1 MAWTS
6 ITNYGEYISEHY
18 LTSLLKGDL
27 EDLRRRWKSAEEPRP
42 SSAAGV
48 KGLGQRFF
56 TERTRITERLLTTN
70 PVEDL
75 AVRAAGAP
83 DGQTAARIA
92 ALTDPRIVDQVRALN
107 DMVLSALAYHGPGD
121 DQTGPAW
128 LRRTTLEVVH
138 LDQHRKVPVALAVP
152 TAGMAGGL
160 DLVALDATWAD
171 TCEGVVD
178 TDGGSLLLA
187 PIVLDRDEKIAHAGK
202 AIEFLFAS
210 DDPPRYVLL
219 LAGNVVLLAD
229 RAAWPRQYL
238 AVDLTQALH
247 TKDDTQG
254 GELETIA
261 ALFGAESL
269 LPHDGQSALA
279 DLVDTGRKHAVSV
292 SKELREALRQSVELI
307 AQEILDRINEQTAD
321 PDDLGDNLARRLTE
335 QSLRYLYRILFL
347 LYAEARPE
355 LGILPSRDE
364 AYQSGYGLG
373 RLAETV
379 SYELPE
385 EAEGGHYF
393 HECLD
398 LLFRLVDRGH
408 RARTPDEEE
417 MVDDDG
423 VPVAVDRAG
432 IRFEALKS
440 DLFDPARTD
449 LIGERVRVGPRTVD
463 TRLRNRCLWRV
474 LNLLTLTPEPGR
486 RAGRSRGGRRGR
498 GGQRGFISYAQL
510 GINQLG
516 AVYEGLMSYTGFF
529 APEDVYEVA
538 KTVKAS
544 GTTLDADAKEYAD
557 PSKGTWIVPVN
568 RARDYDEKYFVLR
581 PDPVTGEL
589 EPVKHDKNSFV
600 YRLSGR
606 ERQRSASYY
615 TPEVLTQCTV
625 RHALAE
631 LLTDDMTAR
640 DILGLTVCE
649 PALGSGAFLNE
660 AINQLADAYL
670 DRAQRERGQ
679 KLLPDQMELERQRVK
694 AYLALHNCYG
704 VDLNPTAVELAE
716 VSVWLNVM
724 HEGLQA
730 PWFGLHLRPGNS
742 LIGARRAVYSAD
754 LLKRGAWRTTPPNDR
769 PMTCDV
775 GGQLVNPIADDEIH
789 HFLLPAQ
796 GWGAVVDAPQARELA
811 PDERAALMKW
821 RQQIR
826 ALPSDKK
833 TRDRLLALA
842 QRVERLWELTRKRIA
857 ISEQEIRRH
866 IGVWGVDQ
874 DQPLLQPASGVVS
887 RDEIVKALHEDRE
900 SPYNRLKIVMDAW
913 CAVWFWP
920 VGQGTDIT
928 PPALD
933 EWLDF
938 CEAVLGTHPTKAKME
953 NKKGASR
960 AGLDDLLGMFGA
972 DRGFAEL
979 ATEDALDRSIA
990 QCMPIDRVAID
1001 RRFEWWSVLADIADR
1016 EGFFHWELEFAQ
1028 IFAKGGFDLQVG
1040 NPPWVRLDWQDEPVL
1055 AEQEPWLMLQDDIP
1069 ETELSSRRGT
1079 LLNAP
1084 FVCRSYLSDL
1094 SSWAG
1099 LSAHLGSSVDHPLLS
1114 GIRTNLYINFMER
1127 CWRSSTKAGT
1137 AALIHQEQHLV
1148 DPSGGP
1154 LRAETYARLKRRFQ
1168 FGNNILLFEDVDN
1181 NRNFSVN
1188 VYGEA
1193 GDISFIQMARL
1204 VHPSVIEPS
1213 LDHDG
1218 SGEVP
1223 GVQYPSGG
1231 WDQRPHAARV
1241 VKVTKETL
1249 AGWAAFGD
1257 ADGTPPERARGL
1269 RPVTVDDDRA
1279 IRTIGT
1285 YPVRLSTFHHFFS
1298 QGLNEK
1304 LTKRNGVMRP
1314 WSGVPESW
1322 ADAILQGPHFTTAT
1336 PYAKNPN
1343 ENCRSNKDYSDWS
1356 LVDLPDAVIPRTNYV
1371 RASTEE
1377 RFHAAQRLWKDR
1389 PATDYWRLA
1398 WRRRTVSGT
1407 ERTHHA
1413 ALLFPGPTHVD
1424 AVHTLAMDTNRRTA
1438 ILAGVW
1444 ASLALDFICKVSGKG
1459 DIRVDLAAQFPAPV
1473 DHPLAKPLLLR
1484 TLRLNCLTRD
1494 YSPLWA
1500 ELFDDAWLA
1509 DRWADLTLE
1518 RTPLGAVGPGWS
1530 MATPLRTDY
1539 DRRLALVEIDA
1550 LVAIMLG
1557 LTAEQLCAMYR
1568 SQFAVLRKYEW
1579 EMFFAPDG
1587 HKIGAETHN
1596 RGVRQTAEE
1605 TEIVKAWKKARTNPS
1620 ASEPMIP
1627 DGWVKPDRERE
1638 MTQAYEEFQRRLVA
1652 GEYPELPTETL
1663 ATKGTP

>member
-27 EDLRRRWKSAEEPRP
+27 EDLRRRWKSAEESRP

-48 KGLGQRFF
+48 KALGQRFF

-70 PVEDL
+70 SVDDPNVRTAGPL
-75 AVRAAGAP
+75 AGPA
-83 DGQTAARIA
+83 AARA
-92 ALTDPRIVDQVRALN
+92 ALTDPRVVEQVRALN
-107 DMVLSALAYHGPGD
+107 DMVLSTLAYHGPGK
-121 DQTGPAW
+121 DQTGPVW
-128 LRRTTLEVVH
+128 LRRTALEVVH

-152 TAGMAGGL
+152 TADTAGGL

-178 TDGGSLLLA
+178 TDGGSLLLD
-187 PIVLDRDEKIAHAGK
+187 PIVLDGNEKITHAGK

-247 TKDDTQG
+247 TKDDTPG
-254 GELETIA
+254 GELETVA

-279 DLVDTGRKHAVSV
+279 GLVDTGRKHAVSV

-307 AQEILDRINEQTAD
+307 AQEILNRINEQAAD

-335 QSLRYLYRILFL
+335 QSLRYLYRVLFL
-347 LYAEARPE
+347 LYAEARPD

-385 EAEGGHYF
+385 EAEHGHYF

-398 LLFRLVDRGH
+398 LLFRLVDQGH
-408 RARTPDEEE
+408 RARTPDEE
-417 MVDDDG
+417 MVVDDDG
-423 VPVAVDRAG
+423 IPVAVDRTG

-463 TRLRNRCLWRV
+463 TRLRNRCLWQV
-474 LNLLTLTPEPGR
+474 LSLLTLTPEPGR
-486 RAGRSRGGRRGR
+486 RAGRGRGGRRGR

-544 GTTLDADAKEYAD
+544 GTTLDGDAKEHAD

-568 RARDYDEKYFVLR
+568 RARDYDEKFFVLR

-615 TPEVLTQCTV
+615 TPEILTQCTV

-631 LLTDDMTAR
+631 LLTDDMTAH
-640 DILGLTVCE
+640 DILTLTVCE

-660 AINQLADAYL
+660 AINQLADMYL

-679 KLLPDQMELERQRVK
+679 KLLPDQMELERQKVK

-742 LIGARRAVYSAD
+742 LVGARRAVYSAD

-775 GGQLVNPIADDEIH
+775 DGQLVNPIADDEIH

-796 GWGAVVDAPQARELA
+796 GWGAIVDAPQAKELA

-866 IGVWGVDQ
+866 IEVWGVDPVR
-874 DQPLLQPASGVVS
+874 PLPRPASGAVN
-887 RDEIVKALHEDRE
+887 REEIVKALYEDRE
-900 SPYNRLKIVMDAW
+900 SPYNRLKTVMDAW
-913 CAVWFWP
+913 CALWFWP
-920 VGQGTDIT
+920 IGQGVDIA
-928 PPALD
+928 PPTAY

-938 CEAVLGTHPTKAKME
+938 CEAVLGIQPAKAKIAG
-953 NKKGASR
+953 KRDTGA
-960 AGLDDLLGMFGA
+960 GHDDVLGIFGSGGA
-972 DRGFAEL
+972 FEQLAVEDAMDRGV
-979 ATEDALDRSIA
+979 A
-990 QCMPIDRVAID
+990 QCMPMDRIAID
-1001 RRFEWWSVLADIADR
+1001 ERFAWWSVLTDIADR
-1016 EGFFHWELEFAQ
+1016 EAFFHWELEFSQ
-1028 IFAKGGFDLQVG
+1028 IFAKGGFSLQVG
-1040 NPPWVRLDWQDEPVL
+1040 NPPWVQPAWNDPLAL
-1055 AEQEPWLMLQDDIP
+1055 AEFDPWFALDEKITEQAL
-1069 ETELSSRRGT
+1069 ETHREILLSQTVPLKG
-1079 LLNAP
+1079 
-1084 FVCRSYLSDL
+1084 YLADL
-1094 SSWAG
+1094 SSSTG
-1099 LSAHLGSSVDHPLLS
+1099 LNHHLGSPAMHPDLA
-1114 GIRTNLYINFMER
+1114 GIQTNLYLNFLQRAWANMH
-1127 CWRSSTKAGT
+1127 TGGIV
-1137 AALIHQEQHLV
+1137 ALIHQEQHLT
-1148 DPSGGP
+1148 DSDGGKFRAKTYP
-1154 LRAETYARLKRRFQ
+1154 RLRRRFQ
-1168 FGNNILLFEDVDN
+1168 FGNNLLLFEDVDN
-1181 NRNFSVN
+1181 NRTFSVN
-1188 VYGEA
+1188 VYGSPR
-1193 GDISFIQMARL
+1193 DVNFIQMSRL
-1204 VHPSVIEPS
+1204 VHPRMIDESI
-1213 LDHDG
+1213 
-1218 SGEVP
+1218 SGKGTGPVP
-1223 GVQYPSGG
+1223 GIKLPSGD
-1231 WDQRPHAARV
+1231 WDERPHKDRV
-1241 VKVTKETL
+1241 IVVTEETL
-1249 AGWAAFGD
+1249 LHWAAFAD
-1257 ADGTPPERARGL
+1257 AEGTPPLQARGL
-1269 RPVTVDDDRA
+1269 RPLTRNDNEALRA
-1279 IRTIGT
+1279 LGQSER
-1285 YPVRLSTFHHFFS
+1285 RLSDAPFQWSSGFH
-1298 QGLNEK
+1298 QKAAEK
-1304 LTKRNGVMRP
+1304 AELIDKKTTQPTTLT
-1314 WSGVPESW
+1314 E
-1322 ADAILQGPHFTTAT
+1322 AIIQGPHFTVAT

-1343 ENCRSNKDYSDWS
+1343 ENCRSNKDYTDWDLTAIAES
-1356 LVDLPDAVIPRTNYV
+1356 LIPRTNFV
-1371 RASTEE
+1371 RRCEKFKFES
-1377 RFHAAQRLWKDR
+1377 RQSRWGDR
-1389 PATDYWRLA
+1389 RAVEYWRLA
-1398 WRRRTVSGT
+1398 WRRRTVAGT
-1407 ERTHHA
+1407 ERTHHV
-1413 ALLFPGPTHVD
+1413 ALLHPGPDHIDT
-1424 AVHTLAMDTNRRTA
+1424 VHTLALGSNRETA
-1438 ILAGVW
+1438 ALAGAW
-1444 ASLALDFICKVSGKG
+1444 SALPFDFMCKVYGKDDLRI
-1459 DIRVDLAAQFPAPV
+1459 DIVKQLPV
-1473 DHPLAKPLLLR
+1473 PLPHRLVAPLLLR

-1494 YSPLWA
+1494 YAQLWA
-1500 ELFDDAWLA
+1500 ELFDEMWLA
-1509 DRWADLTLE
+1509 DRWADPTLE
-1518 RTPLGAVGPGWS
+1518 RTPMGAVGPEWT

-1596 RGVRQTAEE
+1596 RSVRQTAEE
-1605 TEIVKAWKKARTNPS
+1605 AEIVKAWKKAQLNPT
-1620 ASEPMIP
+1620 APEPVIP
-1627 DGWVKPDRERE
+1627 EGWVKPDREKE
-1638 MTQAYEEFQRRLVA
+1638 MTQAYEEFQRRLA
-1652 GEYPELPTETL
+1652 DGEYPELPAETL
-1663 ATKGTP
+1663 ATKGLS

>member
-70 PVEDL
+70 TVEDL

-92 ALTDPRIVDQVRALN
+92 ALTDPRIVEQVRALN

-121 DQTGPAW
+121 DHTGPAW

-187 PIVLDRDEKIAHAGK
+187 PIVLDRDERIAHAGK

-247 TKDDTQG
+247 TKDDAPG

-279 DLVDTGRKHAVSV
+279 GLVDTGRRHAVSV

-307 AQEILDRINEQTAD
+307 AQEILNRINEQAAD
-321 PDDLGDNLARRLTE
+321 ADDLGDNLARRLTE

-364 AYQSGYGLG
+364 AYQSGYGIG

-385 EAEGGHYF
+385 EAEDGHYF

-398 LLFRLVDRGH
+398 LLFRLVDQGH

-417 MVDDDG
+417 LVDGDG

-440 DLFDPARTD
+440 DLFDPTRTD

-486 RAGRSRGGRRGR
+486 RAGRGRGGRRGR

-516 AVYEGLMSYTGFF
+516 AVYEGLMSYTGFL

-544 GTTLDADAKEYAD
+544 GTTLDGDAKEHAD

-568 RARDYDEKYFVLR
+568 RARDYDEKFFVLR

-615 TPEVLTQCTV
+615 TPEILTQCTV

-631 LLTDDMTAR
+631 LLTDDMTAH
-640 DILGLTVCE
+640 DILELTVCE

-660 AINQLADAYL
+660 AINQLADVYL
-670 DRAQRERGQ
+670 DRAQREQGQ
-679 KLLPDQMELERQRVK
+679 KLLPDQMELERQKVK

-754 LLKRGAWRTTPPNDR
+754 LLKRGAWRTTPSKDR

-775 GGQLVNPIADDEIH
+775 GGQLVSPIADDEIH

-796 GWGAVVDAPQARELA
+796 GWGAIVDAPQAKELA

-866 IGVWGVDQ
+866 IDLWGIDPER
-874 DQPLLQPASGVVS
+874 PLPRPASGVVS
-887 RDEIVKALHEDRE
+887 RDEIVKALYEDRE

-913 CAVWFWP
+913 CALWFWP
-920 VGQGTDIT
+920 IGHRVDIT
-928 PPALD
+928 PPTIY

-938 CEAVLGTHPTKAKME
+938 CEAVLGIQPAKAKIAG
-953 NKKGASR
+953 KRDTGA
-960 AGLDDLLGMFGA
+960 GHEDVLGIFGSGGA
-972 DRGFAEL
+972 FEQL
-979 ATEDALDRSIA
+979 AVEDAMDRSVA
-990 QCMPIDRVAID
+990 QCMPMDRIAID
-1001 RRFEWWSVLADIADR
+1001 QRFAWWSVLTEVADH
-1016 EGFFHWELEFAQ
+1016 ESFFHWELEFAQ
-1028 IFAKGGFDLQVG
+1028 VFVKGGFDLQIG
-1040 NPPWVRLDWQDEPVL
+1040 NPPWRRPEWSEPLFL
-1055 AEQEPWLMLQDDIP
+1055 AEYEPLAELGLKRTSARYAEVRSSLAAQEAVRIQWVNEAGSNKAVQ
-1069 ETELSSRRGT
+1069 E
-1079 LLNAP
+1079 LLNDVTLWP
-1084 FVCRSYLSDL
+1084 NLEDKQ
-1094 SSWAG
+1094 
-1099 LSAHLGSSVDHPLLS
+1099 
-1114 GIRTNLYINFMER
+1114 TNLYLSFVEATRRHSSPSGIVGLIHQDSHLTGI
-1127 CWRSSTKAGT
+1127 SSTKIRR
-1137 AALIHQEQHLV
+1137 LCYRR
-1148 DPSGGP
+1148 
-1154 LRAETYARLKRRFQ
+1154 LRRHFAFTNQANLFRDLGNTEEFSLNVYSTGSAVRFLNASCLQTVETLERS
-1168 FGNNILLFEDVDN
+1168 FED
-1181 NRNFSVN
+1181 
-1188 VYGEA
+1188 A
-1193 GDISFIQMARL
+1193 GAST
-1204 VHPSVIEPS
+1204 PPGTK
-1213 LDHDG
+1213 DG
-1218 SGEVP
+1218 R
-1223 GVQYPSGG
+1223 GG
-1231 WDQRPHAARV
+1231 WDRRPHQQRIFTVTEEILKTWSEVNNVDTGALDAPLVRQV
-1241 VKVTKETL
+1241 TRAESTALKVMT
-1249 AGWAAFGD
+1249 
-1257 ADGTPPERARGL
+1257 RARRVAAEHLEVSSGL
-1269 RPVTVDDDRA
+1269 QETGAQSAKIIERRTTTPVTVSD
-1279 IRTIGT
+1279 
-1285 YPVRLSTFHHFFS
+1285 V
-1298 QGLNEK
+1298 
-1304 LTKRNGVMRP
+1304 V
-1314 WSGVPESW
+1314 
-1322 ADAILQGPHFTTAT
+1322 LQGPQIAPGN
-1336 PYAKNPN
+1336 PYFQQPGPLGRNH
-1343 ENCRSNKDYSDWS
+1343 RDYEKIDLLS
-1356 LVDLPDAVIPRTNYV
+1356 LPPEFLPRTNYQV
-1371 RASTEE
+1371 LKPHAASTRHNTETGPDLCS
-1377 RFHAAQRLWKDR
+1377 R
-1389 PATDYWRLA
+1389 WRIAL
-1398 WRRRTVSGT
+1398 RRRVDENT
-1407 ERTHHA
+1407 ERTLQA
-1413 ALLFPGPTHVD
+1413 ALIPPSAKH
-1424 AVHTLAMDTNRRTA
+1424 VHTCL
-1438 ILAGVW
+1438 
-1444 ASLALDFICKVSGKG
+1444 SLALPTNLLTVLLCGAMSSVPFDYIIKATS
-1459 DIRVDLAAQFPAPV
+1459 DADLSETELGRLPMP
-1473 DHPLAKPLLLR
+1473 DPLHPLTPALLLR
-1484 TLRLNCLTRD
+1484 TLRLNCLSAG
-1494 YSPLWA
+1494 YASLWA
-1500 ELFDDAWLA
+1500 EIYDDRWLFDSWTDPSG
-1509 DRWADLTLE
+1509 T
-1518 RTPLGAVGPGWS
+1518 RTSLGDIGPEWT
-1530 MATPLRTDY
+1530 MQTPLRRDY
-1539 DRRLALVEIDA
+1539 DRRRALVEIDA
-1550 LVAIMLG
+1550 IAAIALG
-1557 LTAEQLCAMYR
+1557 LSSTQLILLYR
-1568 SQFAVLRKYEW
+1568 AQLGVLRQYEW
-1579 EMFFAPDG
+1579 EAFYAPDG
-1587 HKIGAETHN
+1587 HRIGSEPAN
-1596 RGVRQTAEE
+1596 VGARQTAEE
-1605 TEIVKAWKKARTNPS
+1605 VGIVKVWKKAQLDPNAP
-1620 ASEPMIP
+1620 APMIP
-1627 DGWVKPDRERE
+1627 DGWIKPDREEE
-1638 MTQAYEEFQRRLVA
+1638 MTQAYEEFQRRLAA
-1652 GEYPELPTETL
+1652 GEYPNVPHN
-1663 ATKGTP
+1663 AGSGAGRP

>member
-18 LTSLLKGDL
+18 LTSMLKGDL
-27 EDLRRRWKSAEEPRP
+27 EDLRRRWKSAKEPRP

-48 KGLGQRFF
+48 KALGQRFF

-70 PVEDL
+70 SVDDS
-75 AVRAAGAP
+75 AVRTVGPLAGPA
-83 DGQTAARIA
+83 AARA
-92 ALTDPRIVDQVRALN
+92 ALTDPRVVEQVRALN
-107 DMVLSALAYHGPGD
+107 EMVLSALAYHGPGD

-128 LRRTTLEVVH
+128 LRRTNLEVVH

-152 TAGMAGGL
+152 TAGTACEL
-160 DLVALDATWAD
+160 DMVALNGTWAD

-178 TDGGSLLLA
+178 TDGGTLLLD
-187 PIVLDRDEKIAHAGK
+187 PIVLDRDEKITHAGK

-247 TKDDTQG
+247 AKDDAPG

-269 LPHDGQSALA
+269 LSHDGQNALA
-279 DLVDTGRKHAVSV
+279 GLVDTGRKHAVSV

-307 AQEILDRINEQTAD
+307 AQEILNRINEQGGD
-321 PDDLGDNLARRLTE
+321 PADLGDNLARRLTE

-398 LLFRLVDRGH
+398 LLFRLVDQGH
-408 RARTPDEEE
+408 RARTPSEE
-417 MVDDDG
+417 VVNDDG

-440 DLFDPARTD
+440 DLFDPTRTD
-449 LIGERVRVGPRTVD
+449 LIGERVRVGPRIVD
-463 TRLRNRCLWRV
+463 TRLRNGCLWRV
-474 LNLLTLTPEPGR
+474 LNLLTLTQKP
-486 RAGRSRGGRRGR
+486 RAGRGRSGRRGR
-498 GGQRGFISYAQL
+498 AGQRSFISYAQL

-529 APEDVYEVA
+529 APEHVYEVA

-544 GTTLDADAKEYAD
+544 GTTLDGDAKEYAD

-568 RARDYDEKYFVLR
+568 QASDYDEKYFVLR

-589 EPVKHDKNSFV
+589 DRVEHAKGSFV

-631 LLTDDMTAR
+631 LLTEDMSAR
-640 DILGLTVCE
+640 DILELTVCE

-670 DRAQRERGQ
+670 ERAQRERGK
-679 KLLPDQMELERQRVK
+679 KLLPGEIEVERQKVK

-724 HEGLQA
+724 HEKLQA

-742 LIGARRAVYSAD
+742 LIGTRRAVYPAD
-754 LLKRGAWRTTPPNDR
+754 LLKRGAWRTTSPTDR
-769 PMTCDV
+769 AMACDAE
-775 GGQLVNPIADDEIH
+775 GKLVNPIGGDEIH

-796 GWGAVVDAPQARELA
+796 GWGAVVDAQQAKELA

-821 RQQIR
+821 RKQVR
-826 ALPSDKK
+826 TMPSDKK

-866 IGVWGVDQ
+866 IDVWGVDP
-874 DQPLLQPASGVVS
+874 DRPLPRPASGVVS

-913 CAVWFWP
+913 CALWFWP
-920 VGQGTDIT
+920 VGQGTNIT

-938 CEAVLGTHPTKAKME
+938 CEAVLGIQPPKAKASGG
-953 NKKGASR
+953 KGASA
-960 AGLDDLLGMFGA
+960 AGHDDVLGMFGA
-972 DRGFAEL
+972 SGVFQQL
-979 ATEDALDRSIA
+979 AAEDAMDRAVARCKS
-990 QCMPIDRVAID
+990 IDRIAID
-1001 RRFEWWSVLADIADR
+1001 DRFAWWSVLTEIAER

-1028 IFAKGGFDLQVG
+1028 VFAKGGFDLQIG
-1040 NPPWVRLDWQDEPVL
+1040 NPPWAKLSRSDTDAVMDMEPKWGLTGAPPQDWSIVKAFLKSQDASLVREYLRETAR
-1055 AEQEPWLMLQDDIP
+1055 AEATAE
-1069 ETELSSRRGT
+1069 
-1079 LLNAP
+1079 
-1084 FVCRSYLSDL
+1084 F
-1094 SSWAG
+1094 
-1099 LSAHLGSSVDHPLLS
+1099 LGSTTEHPLLA
-1114 GIRTNLYINFMER
+1114 GVMTNLYLSFIER
-1127 CWRSSTKAGT
+1127 SWLNRRASGVVG
-1137 AALIHQEQHLV
+1137 LIHEEGPFT
-1148 DPSGGP
+1148 DPNCGR
-1154 LRAETYARLKRRFQ
+1154 LRSEMYPRLRRHFQ
-1168 FGNNILLFEDVDN
+1168 FGNNLLLFEEVDN
-1181 NRNFSVN
+1181 NKVFGICI
-1188 VYGEA
+1188 YGA
-1193 GDISFIQMARL
+1193 ARPIRFLQLARL
-1204 VHPSVIEPS
+1204 VHPSIA
-1213 LDHDG
+1213 DG
-1218 SGEVP
+1218 SFGRKDTGEAP
-1223 GVQYPSGG
+1223 GIQHASGG
-1231 WDQRPHAARV
+1231 WDIRPDSRRIITVTAKTLSDWAKLVDEPATPPDEARV
-1241 VKVTKETL
+1241 
-1249 AGWAAFGD
+1249 
-1257 ADGTPPERARGL
+1257 L
-1269 RPVTVDDDRA
+1269 RPLTTLDNDAACA
-1279 IRTIGT
+1279 IVNSRIRLGEFNFFWTPGLHERGAQEAGLMTRTTAI
-1285 YPVRLSTFHHFFS
+1285 PP
-1298 QGLNEK
+1298 K
-1304 LTKRNGVMRP
+1304 LQDV
-1314 WSGVPESW
+1314 
-1322 ADAILQGPHFTTAT
+1322 ILQGPHFTVAT
-1336 PYAKNPN
+1336 PFAKEPN
-1343 ENCRSNKDYSDWS
+1343 EGCRSNKDYTGWDLVS
-1356 LVDLPDAVIPRTNYV
+1356 LPERAIPRTNYT
-1371 RASTEE
+1371 RTCAPE
-1377 RFHAAQRLWKDR
+1377 RFTAQQRVWGDR
-1389 PATDYWRLA
+1389 PANEYWRVT
-1398 WRRRTVSGT
+1398 WRRRSVAGT
-1407 ERTHHA
+1407 ERTHQA
-1413 ALLFPGPTHVD
+1413 AILPPGPTHVHT
-1424 AVHTLAMDTNRRTA
+1424 VHSLALDTNRRTA
-1438 ILAGVW
+1438 VLAGTW
-1444 ASLALDFICKVSGKG
+1444 ASIPLDFICKVSGQG
-1459 DIRVDLAAQFPAPV
+1459 DIQAELARQFPAPLK
-1473 DHPLAKPLLLR
+1473 HPLTTPLLLR

-1494 YSPLWA
+1494 YAPLWA
-1500 ELFDDAWLA
+1500 ELFDEAWRA
-1509 DRWADLTLE
+1509 DRWADSTLE
-1518 RTPLGAVGPGWS
+1518 RTPLGQIRPDWTI
-1530 MATPLRTDY
+1530 ATPLRTDY

-1550 LVAIMLG
+1550 LVAIMIG

-1596 RGVRQTAEE
+1596 RSVRQTAEE
-1605 TEIVKAWKKARTNPS
+1605 TETVKAWKKAQLNPS
-1620 ASEPMIP
+1620 AAEPVIP
-1627 DGWVKPDRERE
+1627 EGWVKPDREKE
-1638 MTQAYEEFQRRLVA
+1638 MTQAYEEFQRRLA
-1652 GEYPELPTETL
+1652 DGEYPELPDETL
-1663 ATKGTP
+1663 PTKDMS